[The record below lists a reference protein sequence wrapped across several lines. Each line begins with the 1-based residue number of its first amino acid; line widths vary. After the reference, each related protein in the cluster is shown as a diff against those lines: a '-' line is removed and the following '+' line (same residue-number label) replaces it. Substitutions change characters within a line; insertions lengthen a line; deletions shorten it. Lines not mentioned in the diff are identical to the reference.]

1 MLDTSIPEQSQALAL
16 ISEDVPTPECVQQ
29 AEVLAVEANRTFRL
43 RQLNKIAV
51 VSFLLPT
58 CLPVERAK
66 ARTRLKENRKIHLV
80 SSVAE
85 VIISGDSVLN
95 DS

>member
-43 RQLNKIAV
+43 RQ
-51 VSFLLPT
+51 
-58 CLPVERAK
+58 
-66 ARTRLKENRKIHLV
+66 
-80 SSVAE
+80 
-85 VIISGDSVLN
+85 
-95 DS
+95 